1 MNSGMQYNL
10 RNGGFHA
17 NVTEFVVLS
26 HLEFPLL
33 VLLPATVSGALG
45 QCVLYEL
52 TGAAKKECSSL
63 IAFIPPLNN
72 PPVQA
77 SSRCHP
83 YMQIRGHGAAA
94 DADSGSG
101 AHGDGCNRRSMRMH
115 VINDIQTEL
124 YENRDF
130 FHKEYKRFC

>member
-1 MNSGMQYNL
+1 MNLGMQYNL

-17 NVTEFVVLS
+17 NVIEFLVLS

-33 VLLPATVSGALG
+33 IFLPATVSGGLEP
-45 QCVLYEL
+45 CVLDEL
-52 TGAAKKECSSL
+52 TGAAKKEGGSL

-72 PPVQA
+72 PSVQA
-77 SSRCHP
+77 SSHCHP

-94 DADSGSG
+94 HADSGSG
-101 AHGDGCNRRSMRMH
+101 AHGDGCNRSTRTH

>member
-17 NVTEFVVLS
+17 NVVEFVVLS

-33 VLLPATVSGALG
+33 VFLPAIVSGALG
-45 QCVLYEL
+45 QCVLDEL
-52 TGAAKKECSSL
+52 TGAAKKECGSL

-77 SSRCHP
+77 SSHCHP
-83 YMQIRGHGAAA
+83 YMQMRSPAAPWT
-94 DADSGSG
+94 
-101 AHGDGCNRRSMRMH
+101 RSSR
-115 VINDIQTEL
+115 
-124 YENRDF
+124 
-130 FHKEYKRFC
+130 C